1 MKLFSKLLI
10 ALGTLV
16 ILSCGNRSGSDPHL
30 SVEEQQEELE
40 INLVGKW
47 KIRRPLTSGLSNKNS
62 IPSECNLNEI
72 EFFDDRSYVISVSVE
87 DEGGEELTSVFEGN
101 MI

>member
-16 ILSCGNRSGSDPHL
+16 ILSCGNRSGTDPHL
-30 SVEEQQEELE
+30 TVEEQQEELE

-47 KIRRPLTSGLSNKNS
+47 KIRRPLT
-62 IPSECNLNEI
+62 PRA
-72 EFFDDRSYVISVSVE
+72 FQ
-87 DEGGEELTSVFEGN
+87 
-101 MI
+101 